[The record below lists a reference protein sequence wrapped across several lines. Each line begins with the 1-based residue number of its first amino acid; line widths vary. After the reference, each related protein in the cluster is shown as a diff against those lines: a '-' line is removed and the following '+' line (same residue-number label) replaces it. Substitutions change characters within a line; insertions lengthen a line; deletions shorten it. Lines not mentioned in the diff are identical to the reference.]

1 MRNIL
6 LAIILSATACAGRP
20 SQATLPAEATNEMLA
35 RYLQGESLDQLATE
49 MRLNDRDEARD
60 AVHRA
65 MIALQKRYYQD
76 R

>member
-6 LAIILSATACAGRP
+6 FAIVLSATACAARP
-20 SQATLPAEATNEMLA
+20 SHTTLTPEASNDMLA
-35 RYLQGESLDQLATE
+35 RYLQGESLDNLAAD
-49 MRLNDRDEARD
+49 MRMNDRDDARD